1 MRWRRS
7 AGKTPGLPAK
17 PSPAGF
23 LDSAKGYPLRVAR
36 KLLIE
41 FVGGERGEM
50 PRDQFA

>member
-7 AGKTPGLPAK
+7 AGPKCSGQEPDAW
-17 PSPAGF
+17 AGF
-23 LDSAKGYPLRVAR
+23 RDSAKGDPLRIAR